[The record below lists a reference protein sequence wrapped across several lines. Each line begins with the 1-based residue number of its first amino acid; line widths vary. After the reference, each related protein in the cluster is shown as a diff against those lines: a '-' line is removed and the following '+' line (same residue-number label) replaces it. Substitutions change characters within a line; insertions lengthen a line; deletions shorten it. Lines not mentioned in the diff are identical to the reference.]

1 MEDMLARRWRML
13 FLDAR
18 LARRI
23 APRVAQILHEQTGHD
38 PALQAFV
45 ALCGQYVLDAGT
57 DAEAHADADAGDR
70 RAEEKT
76 EEKASPA
83 EAGHHDNKIRGL
95 DA

>member
-1 MEDMLARRWRML
+1 M
-13 FLDAR
+13 
-18 LARRI
+18 
-23 APRVAQILHEQTGHD
+23 
-38 PALQAFV
+38 
-45 ALCGQYVLDAGT
+45 LDAGT